1 MGERGANTPQGR
13 ALRDFEIIYKL
24 YDEGMRD
31 LGKSFRSRARE
42 VPSFLYEVGLISG
55 LSFIYA
61 KTDDANKGIY
71 RIFLNYLE
79 RKTEDLKKS
88 EDLKELNSREGGY
101 AAYLYLL
108 LLEASRLVPDRE
120 LNPKDPLSCI
130 KTLEELDRPLIPLLM
145 PYLLEIKRLAEATLP
160 SEG

>member
-1 MGERGANTPQGR
+1 MGGKEASTPQGR

-24 YDEGMRD
+24 YRDENMVD

-42 VPSFLYEVGLISG
+42 FPSFLYEVGLISG

-61 KTDDANKGIY
+61 KTDDASKKVY
-71 RIFLNYLE
+71 KIFLNHLE
-79 RKTEDLKKS
+79 GRTEN
-88 EDLKELNSREGGY
+88 LKELNSREGGY

-108 LLEASRLVPDRE
+108 LLETGRLVPDKE
-120 LNPKDPLSCI
+120 LNLKEPLSCI
-130 KTLEELDRPLIPLLM
+130 KTLEELNRPLIPLLM